1 MIERQ
6 VERHITNTNIG
17 ELPLFLSLKNQTPA
31 QENKKIFESKKAK
44 ILQEF
49 KNLEDSKRKKL
60 ESLFSRFV
68 YDPGA
73 KDDFVLTDE
82 QYERLSEADPTF
94 KEKVKK
100 GVKIYS
106 KRSLISIA
114 ESAILSGQRVALVKF
129 DVNYLRLVDKA
140 GYADFSIR
148 DLSAIMNKI
157 AEKYKN
163 KGVIAARTGGD
174 TFCFFLSSKTD
185 INIKFLKQLQ
195 QEVTGE
201 FSHKKAYYMIDESRN
216 LILKSKAKIKN
227 EPDSIILANRSGDP
241 EKILRTLVSGR
252 IPDAKDLYKKA
263 MTNAEYIKIKKTI
276 EQRQSAHKLGR
287 KKDVGKT
294 LRTFI
299 IDHPELDEQNKL
311 LRELIDSG
319 KGELAEYLLS
329 YLESYYIDPLLDEQ
343 VFQGAD
349 FFRHLQ
355 SREKLYR
362 ERIVYVYFPW
372 LKNMN
377 TDLGEAE
384 VDVDI
389 QKIYKDMGSQE
400 FSQNPG
406 RHRLPRA
413 RKDGGDFIFL
423 SSKFAQQEVIY
434 VDSTNIN
441 EKSPFRSRF
450 PVFLATVDYPEAN
463 KDLGQTIENMKS
475 MGKAKFVDW
484 LNNLYEINE
493 ESASSILDYYLQD
506 RTEDRCRELQLII
519 GSFQS
524 VSKKFSEKIESELK
538 KVAGKN
544 QEKIYKDF
552 GITPLRIK

>member
-1 MIERQ
+1 MIERH
-6 VERHITNTNIG
+6 VEIPARNVNIG
-17 ELPLFLSLKNQTPA
+17 ELPLFLSLKNQTPS
-31 QENKKIFESKKAK
+31 QENKKIFESKKAL

-49 KNLEDSKRKKL
+49 KNLEDSKRKKV

-73 KDDFVLTDE
+73 MDDFLLTDE
-82 QYERLSEADPTF
+82 QYERLNMADPTF

-106 KRSLISIA
+106 KRSLISTA
-114 ESAILSGQRVALVKF
+114 ESAILSGQKIALVKF
-129 DVNYLRLVDKA
+129 DVNYLRLADKA
-140 GYADFSIR
+140 GYADFAIR
-148 DLSAIMNKI
+148 DLSSIINKI
-157 AEKYKN
+157 SEKYKK
-163 KGVIAARTGGD
+163 KGVMAVRTGGD
-174 TFCFFLSSKTD
+174 TFCFFVSSKAE
-185 INIKFLKQLQ
+185 ISLKFLKQLQ
-195 QEVTGE
+195 QEVTRE

-216 LILKSKAKIKN
+216 LILKSKAKIKD
-227 EPDSIILANRSGDP
+227 EPDSIILANRSGEP

-252 IPDAKDLYKKA
+252 IPDIKDLNKKA

-276 EQRQSAHKLGR
+276 EQRQSSHRLGR
-287 KKDVGKT
+287 KNDLGKT
-294 LRTFI
+294 LKTFT
-299 IDHPELDEQNKL
+299 IDHPELVEQSTL

-319 KGELAEYLLS
+319 KGELTEYLLS
-329 YLESYYIDPLLDEQ
+329 FLESYHIDPLLNEQ

-389 QKIYKDMGSQE
+389 QKIYKDMNEQE

-406 RHRLPRA
+406 RQRLPRA

-423 SSKFAQQEVIY
+423 SNKFAKQEVVYIQ
-434 VDSTNIN
+434 SMNEN
-441 EKSPFRSRF
+441 EKSPFKNGF
-450 PVFLATVDYPEAN
+450 PVFLATIDYPEAGEY
-463 KDLGQTIENMKS
+463 LGQTIENMKS
-475 MGKAKFVDW
+475 MGKVKFIDW
-484 LNNLYEINE
+484 LNSLYEINE

-506 RTEDRCRELQLII
+506 RTEDRCRELQLTISSLQNI
-519 GSFQS
+519 
-524 VSKKFSEKIESELK
+524 SKKFSEKIDTELK